1 MRAGSVGAVPREQ
14 VPRAVAQNEA
24 RGFAANIAGP
34 PLGGLL
40 FAVARAL
47 PFLADAV
54 SYLASMSSVALT
66 RARFQD
72 RREPHGQTMRRLGGF
87 SEGLAWL
94 WRHPFFRSSALL
106 FAAGNP
112 LYTGLYLLA
121 ILLAKRHGA
130 SSAAVGAM
138 FAVVGVGGLLG
149 AIAAGRLRAAISPRA
164 ALVGEA
170 WLLAAVV
177 PVLFAARAAWLIGLI
192 VAACELPTPLS
203 NSLVSGHRVAL
214 TPDHLRG
221 RVQAAGT
228 FVTMSLAWAGPLAV
242 GIAFQQAG
250 ANATVALVTGWA
262 FLLAAATTLTP
273 ALYHGPP
280 SLARQQPDVA
290 TVTHARSEDSAI

>member
-1 MRAGSVGAVPREQ
+1 
-14 VPRAVAQNEA
+14 
-24 RGFAANIAGP
+24 
-34 PLGGLL
+34 
-40 FAVARAL
+40 
-47 PFLADAV
+47 
-54 SYLASMSSVALT
+54 VALT

-72 RREPHGQTMRRLGGF
+72 RREADNRATDRLGGF

-121 ILLAKRHGA
+121 ILLAKRDGA

-138 FAVVGVGGLLG
+138 FALVGAGGLLG
-149 AIAAGRLRAAISPRA
+149 AMISGRLRETISPRA
-164 ALVGEA
+164 ALVGES
-170 WLLAAVV
+170 WLVAAVI
-177 PVLFAARAAWLIGLI
+177 PLLFSAHAAWLIGLI
-192 VAACELPTPLS
+192 VAACELPTPLA

-228 FVTMSLAWAGPLAV
+228 LVTMSVAWLGPLAV

-250 ANATVALVTGWA
+250 ASVTIALVTAWA
-262 FLLAAATTLTP
+262 LTLAAATTITP
-273 ALYHGPP
+273 ALHHGPP
-280 SLARQQPDVA
+280 SLRVASPD
-290 TVTHARSEDSAI
+290 TVTASEALS